1 MSCYKPGLGP
11 PPFAHTSQRCQSSG
25 SLSDQGCLV
34 LPAGECGGHNL
45 PCLFSC
51 PEHWT
56 AFAILAMFSFP
67 PDRPPLFFPQQKV
80 PKLWSTIWSGGWG
93 LPAGHG
99 ALHCGGLAP
108 ITPVT
113 HCHLVPDPSASISF
127 STKDKSN
134 CCRKK
139 NSLNEEKIPIFAER

>member
-56 AFAILAMFSFP
+56 AFAIFAMFSFP
-67 PDRPPLFFPQQKV
+67 PDRPTLFFPPAKGAKALV
-80 PKLWSTIWSGGWG
+80 HYLIRGLGAASRTWCSSLWRSRSNNSSHP
-93 LPAGHG
+93 LPPCARPQ
-99 ALHCGGLAP
+99 C
-108 ITPVT
+108 I
-113 HCHLVPDPSASISF
+113 D
-127 STKDKSN
+127 
-134 CCRKK
+134 
-139 NSLNEEKIPIFAER
+139 IFFHRR